1 MSWLQIKITTQ
12 AESAEQLEDYLLEIG
27 ASSITLEDPEDQPI
41 YEPLPGETPLWKSTR
56 VVGLFTEDFDID
68 AVANAVAEF
77 ATEQKLTH
85 QIQTEKVE
93 DQDWERAWM
102 DDFHPIQC
110 GERLWICP
118 SWTEPPEPDSVN
130 LILDPGLAFGTGTH
144 PTTYLCLKHL
154 DRISTDQTAALNEAK
169 VLDYGCGSGILA
181 IAALLLG
188 AKEAIGVDIDPQAL
202 TATEMNMERN
212 HLDQNRIELFLP
224 DNFQGCEAD
233 ITVANILAG
242 PLVELAPEITK
253 NTKSGG
259 LLALSGILQEQ
270 AEEVYNC
277 YSQYFDLNPIE
288 QKEDWILIT
297 GKKK

>member
-12 AESAEQLEDYLLEIG
+12 AESAEPLEDFLLELG

-68 AVANAVAEF
+68 LVAKAVEEF
-77 ATEQKLTH
+77 ANSNNFQYAIVTET
-85 QIQTEKVE
+85 VE
-93 DQDWERAWM
+93 EQEWERAWM
-102 DDFHPIQC
+102 DDFKPIQC
-110 GERLWICP
+110 GRRLWVCP
-118 SWTEPPEPDSVN
+118 SWLEPPKPEDVN

-144 PTTYLCLKHL
+144 PTTFLCLEYL
-154 DRISTDQTAALNEAK
+154 DSLTLNDAH

-188 AKEAIGVDIDPQAL
+188 ARDAIGVDIDPQAL

-212 HLDQNRIELFLP
+212 NLAKERVSLYVP
-224 DNFQGCEAD
+224 DTFPGCQAD

-242 PLVELAPEITK
+242 PLVELAPEIAN

-259 LLALSGILQEQ
+259 QLALSGILQDQ
-270 AEEVYNC
+270 ANDVYET
-277 YSQYFDLNPIE
+277 YSQFFDLNPIK
-288 QKEDWILIT
+288 QKDDWILIT
-297 GKKK
+297 GTKK

>member
-12 AESAEQLEDYLLEIG
+12 AESAEALEDFLLEIG

-56 VVGLFTEDFDID
+56 VVGLFTEDFAID
-68 AVANAVAEF
+68 HIVKEVQAFAN
-77 ATEQKLTH
+77 QQ
-85 QIQTEKVE
+85 QIPNEITSETVE

-102 DDFHPIQC
+102 DDFKPIQC

-118 SWTEPPEPDSVN
+118 SWHEPPNKNDVN
-130 LILDPGLAFGTGTH
+130 MILDPGLAFGTGTH
-144 PTTYLCLKHL
+144 PTTFQCLQYLDGLPL
-154 DRISTDQTAALNEAK
+154 TNAK

-188 AKEAIGVDIDPQAL
+188 AQDAIGVDIDPQAL
-202 TATEMNMERN
+202 IATTNNMERN
-212 HLDQNRIELFLP
+212 SLERNRIELFLP
-224 DNFQGCEAD
+224 EEFQGCQAD
-233 ITVANILAG
+233 VTVANILAG
-242 PLVELAPEITK
+242 PLVELAPVISS

-259 LLALSGILQEQ
+259 YLALSGILSDQ
-270 AEEVYNC
+270 ANEVYET
-277 YSQYFDLNPIE
+277 YSQYFDLNPIQ
-288 QKEDWILIT
+288 QKEDWVLIT

>member
-12 AESAEQLEDYLLEIG
+12 AESAEALEDFLLEIG

-56 VVGLFTEDFDID
+56 VVGLFTEDFAID
-68 AVANAVAEF
+68 HIVNEVQAFAN
-77 ATEQKLTH
+77 QQ
-85 QIQTEKVE
+85 QIPNEITSETVE

-102 DDFHPIQC
+102 DDFKPIQC

-118 SWTEPPEPDSVN
+118 SWHEPPNKNDVN
-130 LILDPGLAFGTGTH
+130 MILDPGLAFGTGTH
-144 PTTYLCLKHL
+144 PTTFQCLQYLDGLPL
-154 DRISTDQTAALNEAK
+154 TNAK

-188 AKEAIGVDIDPQAL
+188 AQDAIGVDIDPQAL
-202 TATEMNMERN
+202 IATTNNMERN
-212 HLDQNRIELFLP
+212 SLERNRIELFLP
-224 DNFQGCEAD
+224 EEFQGCQAD
-233 ITVANILAG
+233 VTVANILAG
-242 PLVELAPEITK
+242 PLVELAPVISS

-259 LLALSGILQEQ
+259 YLALSGILSDQ
-270 AEEVYNC
+270 ANEVYET
-277 YSQYFDLNPIE
+277 YSQYFDLNPIQ
-288 QKEDWILIT
+288 QKEDWVLIT

>member
-1 MSWLQIKITTQ
+1 MSWLQIKITTK

-41 YEPLPGETPLWKSTR
+41 YEPLPGETPLWKKTR
-56 VVGLFTEDFDID
+56 VVGLFTDDFDIS
-68 AVANAVAEF
+68 AVKTVVTEF
-77 ATEQKLTH
+77 AEENSIPHQVSTE
-85 QIQTEKVE
+85 EVE

-102 DDFHPIQC
+102 DDFQPIKC

-118 SWTEPPEPDSVN
+118 SWIEPPEPTDIN
-130 LILDPGLAFGTGTH
+130 LTLDPGLAFGTGTH
-144 PTTYLCLKHL
+144 PTTFLCLKHL
-154 DRISTDQTAALNEAK
+154 DSLDIHNAK

-188 AKEAIGVDIDPQAL
+188 AKDAIGVDIDPQAL

-212 HLDQNRIELFLP
+212 NLSSELISLFLP
-224 DNFQGCEAD
+224 DQFTGCQAD
-233 ITVANILAG
+233 LTVANILAG
-242 PLVELAPEITK
+242 PLVELAPAIAD

-259 LLALSGILQEQ
+259 YLALSGILQEQ
-270 AEEVYNC
+270 AHSVYDT
-277 YSQYFDLNPIE
+277 YSEYFELNPIE

>member
-12 AESAEQLEDYLLEIG
+12 AESAEALEDFLLEIG

-56 VVGLFTEDFDID
+56 VVGLFTEDFAID
-68 AVANAVAEF
+68 HIVNEVRVFAN
-77 ATEQKLTH
+77 QQ
-85 QIQTEKVE
+85 QIPNEITSETVK

-102 DDFHPIQC
+102 DDFKPIQC

-118 SWTEPPEPDSVN
+118 SWHEPPNKNDVN
-130 LILDPGLAFGTGTH
+130 MILDPGLAFGTGTH
-144 PTTYLCLKHL
+144 PTTFQCLQYLDGLPL
-154 DRISTDQTAALNEAK
+154 TNAK

-188 AKEAIGVDIDPQAL
+188 AQDAIGVDIDPQAL
-202 TATEMNMERN
+202 IATTNNMERN
-212 HLDQNRIELFLP
+212 SLERNRIELFLP
-224 DNFQGCEAD
+224 EEFQGCQAD
-233 ITVANILAG
+233 VTVANILAG
-242 PLVELAPEITK
+242 PLVELAPVISS

-259 LLALSGILQEQ
+259 YLALSGILSDQ
-270 AEEVYNC
+270 ANEVYET
-277 YSQYFDLNPIE
+277 YSQYFDLNPIQ
-288 QKEDWILIT
+288 QKEDWVLIT

>member
-12 AESAEQLEDYLLEIG
+12 AESAEQLEDYLLELG

-41 YEPLPGETPLWKSTR
+41 YEPQPGQTPLWKSTR

-68 AVANAVAEF
+68 AVAKAVNDF
-77 ATEQKLTH
+77 ADTNSIPH
-85 QIQTEKVE
+85 QIQTETVE

-102 DDFHPIQC
+102 DDFKPIQC
-110 GERLWICP
+110 GQRLWVCP
-118 SWTEPPEPDSVN
+118 SWLEPPKPDDIN

-144 PTTYLCLKHL
+144 PTTFLCLEYL
-154 DRISTDQTAALNEAK
+154 DSLDLTDLH

-188 AKEAIGVDIDPQAL
+188 AKDAIGVDIDPQAL
-202 TATEMNMERN
+202 IATEMNLERN
-212 HLDQNRIELFLP
+212 GLPKEKVTLYLP
-224 DNFQGCEAD
+224 DQFEGCQSD

-242 PLVELAPEITK
+242 PLVELAPAIAG
-253 NTKSGG
+253 NTKPGG
-259 LLALSGILQEQ
+259 HLALSGILQEQ
-270 AEEVYNC
+270 AQEVFDT
-277 YSQYFDLNPIE
+277 YSEYFDLNPIK

-297 GKKK
+297 GQKK

>member
-12 AESAEQLEDYLLEIG
+12 AESAEALEDFLLELG

-68 AVANAVAEF
+68 LVAKAVEEF
-77 ATEQKLTH
+77 SNTQKIQHDITTET
-85 QIQTEKVE
+85 VE
-93 DQDWERAWM
+93 EQEWERAWM
-102 DDFHPIQC
+102 DDFKPIQC
-110 GERLWICP
+110 GQRLWVCP
-118 SWTEPPEPDSVN
+118 SWLEPPRPEDVN

-144 PTTYLCLKHL
+144 PTTFLCLEYL
-154 DRISTDQTAALNEAK
+154 DSLSLNDLH

-188 AKEAIGVDIDPQAL
+188 AKDAVGVDIDPQAL
-202 TATEMNMERN
+202 TATDMNMARNGLASERIS
-212 HLDQNRIELFLP
+212 LYVP
-224 DNFQGCEAD
+224 DNFPGCQAD

-242 PLVELAPEITK
+242 PLVELAPEIAN

-259 LLALSGILQEQ
+259 HLALSGILQEQ
-270 AEEVYNC
+270 AQDVYET
-277 YSQYFDLNPIE
+277 YSQYFNLNPIK
-288 QKEDWILIT
+288 QKDDWILIT
-297 GKKK
+297 GIKK